1 MTTPPASSIL
11 SKSDILNKGNGTL
24 LEQDFE
30 QRMRLGRL
38 FDMYGG
44 LLTEKQQQC
53 LRFYFYDD
61 LSLTEIAEEMGV
73 SRQAVHDLL
82 KRVEQTLERNEKKL
96 GLLARDTRDK
106 ERLRS
111 VIQLLTAS
119 PSQNEQAISILN
131 EMCGEGR

>member
-1 MTTPPASSIL
+1 MTEISGFGTI
-11 SKSDILNKGNGTL
+11 SKSDILSEEKVL

-61 LSLTEIAEEMGV
+61 LSLTEIGEELGV

-96 GLLARDTRDK
+96 GLLARDEKDK
-106 ERLRS
+106 ARLRS
-111 VIQLLTAS
+111 VIKLLAAKE
-119 PSQNEQAISILN
+119 PNNEKAVQILN
-131 EMCGEGR
+131 EMCGESR

>member
-1 MTTPPASSIL
+1 MAQ
-11 SKSDILNKGNGTL
+11 SDILSEERTL

-61 LSLTEIAEEMGV
+61 LSLTEIGEELGV

-96 GLLARDTRDK
+96 GLLARDEADK

-111 VIQLLTAS
+111 VIKLLADKQ
-119 PSQNEQAISILN
+119 QNEKAIQILK
-131 EMCGEGR
+131 EMCGESR